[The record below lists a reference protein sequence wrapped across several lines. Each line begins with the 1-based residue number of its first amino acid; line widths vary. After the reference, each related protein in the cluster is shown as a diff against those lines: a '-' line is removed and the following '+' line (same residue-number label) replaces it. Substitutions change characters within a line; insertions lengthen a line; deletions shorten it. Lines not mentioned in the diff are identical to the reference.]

1 MRERAVQRA
10 PTNNSKH
17 FAMVLSFYALENP
30 PTSFHPLPH
39 ILPAGQRATL
49 RTRVRK
55 TNTPTG
61 AERTA
66 AEEDDLHRFWTCPK
80 LAESNNSAILDSAEL
95 VRRAVQQ
102 APSYPV
108 KWLRGLQPAEFTV
121 GLVSEHPPIPI
132 HRASGTFLLQNM
144 QVKGKYLVGSDASGG
159 PATRILGREESGG
172 GSLSWTQTSNV
183 LAL

>member
-1 MRERAVQRA
+1 MEEGVDVFSHRLVSQKLRKMDTPEPLAKA
-10 PTNNSKH
+10 LNTISKGSVWTCARLH
-17 FAMVLSFYALENP
+17 ACKPDVS
-30 PTSFHPLPH
+30 
-39 ILPAGQRATL
+39 PACPRCGCSQ
-49 RTRVRK
+49 
-55 TNTPTG
+55 
-61 AERTA
+61 
-66 AEEDDLHRFWTCPK
+66 EDDLHRFWTCPK